1 MHMATD
7 KIIERLRKLRV
18 LTERGATEGERAAAQ
33 TMYQNLLNQY
43 GLRDDD
49 ITQAAPP
56 KTLVR
61 VAVRTYDRQG
71 VKIAAQVYRALF
83 DQSGIVHYWST
94 QKRGYHAFD
103 VPENKAA
110 EFGRLAAQHV
120 EAFRDFAQQQKE
132 TLYKAYLDAN
142 DLYPASA
149 ETEYIDSSD
158 LTPEELMQWAMRAAA
173 TKAAPRTPNTP
184 ETRQI
189 PDKR

>member
-1 MHMATD
+1 MATD

-18 LTERGATEGERAAAQ
+18 LTERGATEGERAAAHKL
-33 TMYQNLLNQY
+33 YQDLLDQY

-49 ITQAAPP
+49 ITQTASPE
-56 KTLVR
+56 TLVR
-61 VAVRTYDRQG
+61 VAVRTYDQQG
-71 VKIAAQVYRALF
+71 VKIAAQVYRTMF
-83 DQSGIVHYWST
+83 DRSGVVHVWST
-94 QKRGYHAFD
+94 KKRSYHAFD

-120 EAFRDFAQQQKE
+120 KTFRDFAQQQKE

-158 LTPEELMQWAMRAAA
+158 LTPEELMQWAMREAA
-173 TKAAPRTPNTP
+173 TKAAPRTPSTP